1 MLGVVNKAIEHFI
14 RATYGD
20 RVWHDAAEHALV
32 SDHDIEPMLMYSDE
46 ITYHL
51 IDGLI
56 QTTGKPRQD
65 VLDDLGTFLVTPPHG
80 RMVRRLL
87 RFGGATF
94 DDFLISMGD
103 LNDRVALA
111 LPDLDLPTISVDLCV
126 TDRAVITVENRI
138 HGFANVLQGLLRAMA
153 DDYGTLVFIDIGE
166 CDEKT
171 SQIVVI
177 LSEQNIAQG
186 AEFNLAG

>member
-56 QTTGKPRQD
+56 QTKGKPRQD

-80 RMVRRLL
+80 RMVRSLL

-153 DDYGTLVFIDIGE
+153 DD
-166 CDEKT
+166 
-171 SQIVVI
+171 
-177 LSEQNIAQG
+177 
-186 AEFNLAG
+186 

>member
-80 RMVRRLL
+80 RIVRRLL

>member
-65 VLDDLGTFLVTPPHG
+65 VLDDLRTFLVTPPHG

>member
-1 MLGVVNKAIEHFI
+1 MLGVVNKAIEQFI
-14 RATYGD
+14 QTTYGD
-20 RVWHDAAEHALV
+20 RVWRNTMQLAQMV
-32 SDHDIEPMLMYSDE
+32 DHDIEPMLMYSDE
-46 ITYHL
+46 LTYQL
-51 IDGLI
+51 LDGLI
-56 QTTGKPRQD
+56 ATTGKPRQD

-94 DDFLISMGD
+94 EEFLSSIAD

-111 LPDLDLPTISVDLCV
+111 LPDLDLPSITIE
-126 TDRAVITVENRI
+126 TRAADRVVVTVENRI

-153 DDYGTLVFIDIGE
+153 DDYGTLVFIDLGQSTDSATQLE
-166 CDEKT
+166 
-171 SQIVVI
+171 VI
-177 LSEQNIAQG
+177 LIEQNFAKG

>member
-1 MLGVVNKAIEHFI
+1 MLGVVNKAIEQFI
-14 RATYGD
+14 QTTYGD
-20 RVWHDAAEHALV
+20 RVWRNTMQLAQMV
-32 SDHDIEPMLMYSDE
+32 DHDIEPMLMYSDE
-46 ITYHL
+46 LTYQL
-51 IDGLI
+51 LDGLI
-56 QTTGKPRQD
+56 ATTGKPRQD

-94 DDFLISMGD
+94 EEFLSSIAD

-111 LPDLDLPTISVDLCV
+111 LPDLDLPSITIE
-126 TDRAVITVENRI
+126 TRAADRVVVTVENRI

-153 DDYGTLVFIDIGE
+153 DDYGTLVFIDLGQSTGSATQLE
-166 CDEKT
+166 
-171 SQIVVI
+171 VI
-177 LSEQNIAQG
+177 LIEQNFAKG

>member
-1 MLGVVNKAIEHFI
+1 MLGVVNKAIEQFI
-14 RATYGD
+14 QTTYGD
-20 RVWHDAAEHALV
+20 RVWRNTMQLAQMV
-32 SDHDIEPMLMYSDE
+32 DHDIEPMLMYSDE
-46 ITYHL
+46 LTYQL
-51 IDGLI
+51 LDGLI
-56 QTTGKPRQD
+56 ATTGKPRQD

-94 DDFLISMGD
+94 EEFLSSIAD

-111 LPDLDLPTISVDLCV
+111 LPDLDLPSITIE
-126 TDRAVITVENRI
+126 TRAADRVVITIENRI

-153 DDYGTLVFIDIGE
+153 DDYGTLVFIDLGQSTDSATQLE
-166 CDEKT
+166 
-171 SQIVVI
+171 VI
-177 LSEQNIAQG
+177 LIEQNFAKG

>member
-1 MLGVVNKAIEHFI
+1 
-14 RATYGD
+14 
-20 RVWHDAAEHALV
+20 
-32 SDHDIEPMLMYSDE
+32 
-46 ITYHL
+46 
-51 IDGLI
+51 
-56 QTTGKPRQD
+56 
-65 VLDDLGTFLVTPPHG
+65 
-80 RMVRRLL
+80 MVRRLL

-111 LPDLDLPTISVDLCV
+111 LPDLDLPTISVDLCA

-177 LSEQNIAQG
+177 LIEQNFAQG